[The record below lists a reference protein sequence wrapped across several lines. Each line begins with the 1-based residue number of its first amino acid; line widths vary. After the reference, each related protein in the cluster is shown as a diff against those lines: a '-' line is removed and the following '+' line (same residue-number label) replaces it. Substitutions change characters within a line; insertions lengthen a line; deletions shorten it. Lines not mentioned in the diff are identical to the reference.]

1 MSFADSLSVFSPLL
15 LLAIAA
21 VFLLAGLV
29 KGVVGLGL
37 PTVCMALLAVLMT
50 PAQAA
55 ALLIVPSLLTNL
67 WQIWPWRTLGP
78 LLRRIAPMQ
87 VAVCLGTWLGAAAL
101 GAPHGAWAGVA
112 LGVVLVAYAL
122 WSLFGSPPKVAV
134 RSEGWAGPL
143 VGLLTG
149 VVTAV
154 TGVFVVPAVPYLQ
167 ALGLGR
173 DALIQAMG
181 VSFSV
186 STLALAIGLV
196 FTGSYSSGDVS
207 ASLSMLAPAL
217 AGMYLGQ
224 RLRGVLSPALFRSCF
239 FGSLILL
246 GLYQLGSPLWT

>member
-1 MSFADSLSVFSPLL
+1 MPFSDSLSVFSPLSF
-15 LLAIAA
+15 LAIAC
-21 VFLLAGLV
+21 VFLLAGVV

-37 PTVCMALLAVLMT
+37 PTVCMALLAVLMS

-122 WSLFGSPPKVAV
+122 WGLFGSPPKVAA
-134 RSEGWAGPL
+134 RSEGWLGPL

-149 VVTAV
+149 LVTSV

-167 ALGLGR
+167 AQGLGR
-173 DALIQAMG
+173 DGLIQAMG

-186 STLALAIGLV
+186 STLALAIGLA
-196 FTGSYSSGDVS
+196 FNGSYSGGEVG
-207 ASLSMLAPAL
+207 ASLSMLLPAL
-217 AGMYLGQ
+217 VGMHLGQ

-246 GLYQLGSPLWT
+246 GLYQLGSPLWS

>member
-1 MSFADSLSVFSPLL
+1 MSFADSLSAFSPLL
-15 LLAIAA
+15 FLAIAA

-55 ALLIVPSLLTNL
+55 ALLIVPSLVTNL

-87 VAVCLGTWLGAAAL
+87 VGVCIGTWIGAWAL

-112 LGVVLVAYAL
+112 LGVVLVVYAL
-122 WSLFGSPPKVAV
+122 WGLFGSPPKVPAQA
-134 RSEGWAGPL
+134 EGWLGPL
-143 VGLLTG
+143 VGVLTG
-149 VVTAV
+149 LVTAA

-167 ALGLGR
+167 SLGLSR
-173 DALIQAMG
+173 DGLIQAMG

-186 STLALAIGLV
+186 STLALALGLA
-196 FTGSYSSGDVS
+196 FNGSYSGGEVG
-207 ASLSMLAPAL
+207 ASLLMLAPAL

-224 RLRGVLSPALFRSCF
+224 HLRGVLSPALFRLCF

-246 GLYQLGSPLWT
+246 GLYQLGGELWG

>member
-1 MSFADSLSVFSPLL
+1 MSFSDSLSAFSPLL
-15 LLAIAA
+15 FLAIVG

-37 PTVCMALLAVLMT
+37 PTVCMALLALLMT

-55 ALLIVPSLLTNL
+55 ALLIVPSLVTNL

-87 VAVCLGTWLGAAAL
+87 LGACAGTWIGAWAL
-101 GAPHGAWAGVA
+101 GAPHGAWAGIA

-122 WSLFGSPPKVAV
+122 WGLFGSPPKVPR
-134 RSEGWAGPL
+134 RSEGWLGPL
-143 VGLLTG
+143 VGMLTG
-149 VVTAV
+149 LVTAA

-173 DALIQAMG
+173 DRLIQALG

-186 STLALAIGLV
+186 STLALAIALA
-196 FTGSYSSGDVS
+196 FNGSYWGGEIN
-207 ASLSMLAPAL
+207 ASLLMLSPAL

-224 RLRGVLSPALFRSCF
+224 HLRGVLSPTLFRLCF

-246 GLYQLGSPLWT
+246 GLYQVGGEAWG